1 MSIYSTVYEYL
12 FNMISGVIIGSALLG
27 QFYINEHIGK
37 VPKFVPA
44 RKKITAYF
52 FRAIGAAISFVVL
65 VSVIRLIRL
74 YTIVTVPNVIAIA
87 IGLLVTVLWGLKI
100 KMQK

>member
-1 MSIYSTVYEYL
+1 MNIYSIVYEYL
-12 FNMISGVIIGSALLG
+12 FNMIGGAIIGTALLG

-52 FRAIGAAISFVVL
+52 FRAIGAIISFAVL
-65 VSVIRLIRL
+65 VFVIRLIRL
-74 YTIVTVPNVIAIA
+74 FTIVTVPNVAAIA
-87 IGLLVTVLWGLKI
+87 IGLLVTVFWGLKI
-100 KMQK
+100 IKQK